1 MLMRPQPMMHVRIL
15 VLREDLPRASLT
27 LAETQSFHPDP
38 RQPEES
44 RLAPLPDRRY
54 QAAFDQARSRLDKI
68 RGFIPLPDPEATD
81 VRVIGLDQLVET
93 NDWLGRIWERCV
105 ALQEK
110 ARELDERARLL
121 EEEEA
126 ALENFA
132 ELDVDLGLLRGGKR
146 FLDFYVGVLPRENVN
161 RLEAALGLA
170 GHLLFRYR
178 ERDERTHVVIVGPAG
193 ARETELGSVLENA
206 GFEPVPLPEGL
217 DSSPEAIRAEHAERR
232 AAIQAERDLLES
244 EVAAC
249 AEAKRAP
256 LIEAG
261 QVLTLAAPFVELD
274 PAIHGTGN
282 LAGIAGWVP
291 ENAVAAVEQR
301 LAAELEHP
309 FSMDSRRPRDDERA
323 LVPTVPVRNRL
334 LQPFSTLVKQYG
346 TPRYGEIDPTLL
358 FTLTFLLMF
367 GTMFGDVGHGAVL
380 ALLAWVFRRRLG
392 RFYIFGVLAGLFSIA
407 FGFAFGSVF
416 GYKNLLPALWMS
428 PLYDPILMLQLA
440 LAWGVLF
447 LSLACV
453 LTIYNRFAVHQPMA
467 AVFGHHGIV
476 NLVFYL
482 GLIWGAVSVSLGD
495 GFGMPQ
501 ALLVG
506 GSLAALAAYNW
517 AHLDA
522 PPVEKALTVLIDTL
536 ETVISY
542 LSNTLSFLRVAA
554 FSINHVA
561 LMVAVLT
568 LAGMMGS
575 VGHVVMI
582 IFGNIF
588 VMVLEGV
595 IGAIQVMRLQYY
607 EGFSRYFSADGREF
621 APLRLR
627 RRAGAA

>member
-1 MLMRPQPMMHVRIL
+1 MLMQPQPMMHVRIL
-15 VLREDLPRASLT
+15 VLREDLPQISLT
-27 LAETQSFHPDP
+27 LAESQSFHPDP

-44 RLAPLPDRRY
+44 RLTPLPDRRH
-54 QAAFDQARSRLDKI
+54 QLAFDQARSRLDKI
-68 RGFIPLPDPEATD
+68 RGYIPLPEPEAPE
-81 VRVIGLDQLVET
+81 VRVVGLDELVET
-93 NDWLGRIWERCV
+93 NDWLGRIWQRCV
-105 ALQEK
+105 AHQEK
-110 ARELDERARLL
+110 ARALDERARLL
-121 EEEEA
+121 EEEEG
-126 ALENFA
+126 ALANFA

-146 FLDFYVGVLPRENVN
+146 FLDFYVGVLPRENIN
-161 RLEAALGLA
+161 RLETALGLA
-170 GHLLFRYR
+170 GHLLLRYR
-178 ERDERTHVVIVGPAG
+178 ERDERAHVVIVGPAG
-193 ARETELGSVLENA
+193 VRETELGSVLDNA
-206 GFEPVPLPEGL
+206 GFEPIPLPEGL
-217 DSSPEAIRAEHAERR
+217 DSSPEAIRADHTARR
-232 AAIQAERDLLES
+232 AAIEAERVLLET

-249 AEAKRAP
+249 AEANRAR
-256 LIEAG
+256 LVKAEQILA
-261 QVLTLAAPFVELD
+261 LAAPFVELD

-282 LAGIAGWVP
+282 LAAIAGWMP
-291 ENAVAAVEQR
+291 ENAVAAVGQR
-301 LAAELEHP
+301 LAEALGHP

-323 LVPTVPVRNRL
+323 LVPTVPCRSRL
-334 LQPFSTLVKQYG
+334 LAPFAALVKQYG

-392 RFYIFGVLAGLFSIA
+392 RFYIFGVLAGLFSVA

-447 LSLACV
+447 LALACL
-453 LTIYNRFAVHQPMA
+453 LTIYNRFAVRQPLA

-482 GLIWGAVSVSLGD
+482 GLIWGAVSVSLGQ
-495 GFGMPQ
+495 GFGTPQ
-501 ALLVG
+501 AVLVG
-506 GSLAALAAYNW
+506 GALAALAAYNW
-517 AHLDA
+517 SQLDA
-522 PPVEKALTVLIDTL
+522 PAIEKALTVLIDTL

-575 VGHVVMI
+575 VGHLVMV

-607 EGFSRYFSADGREF
+607 EGFSRYFAADGREF

>member
-1 MLMRPQPMMHVRIL
+1 
-15 VLREDLPRASLT
+15 
-27 LAETQSFHPDP
+27 
-38 RQPEES
+38 
-44 RLAPLPDRRY
+44 
-54 QAAFDQARSRLDKI
+54 
-68 RGFIPLPDPEATD
+68 
-81 VRVIGLDQLVET
+81 
-93 NDWLGRIWERCV
+93 
-105 ALQEK
+105 
-110 ARELDERARLL
+110 
-121 EEEEA
+121 
-126 ALENFA
+126 
-132 ELDVDLGLLRGGKR
+132 
-146 FLDFYVGVLPRENVN
+146 
-161 RLEAALGLA
+161 
-170 GHLLFRYR
+170 
-178 ERDERTHVVIVGPAG
+178 
-193 ARETELGSVLENA
+193 
-206 GFEPVPLPEGL
+206 
-217 DSSPEAIRAEHAERR
+217 
-232 AAIQAERDLLES
+232 
-244 EVAAC
+244 
-249 AEAKRAP
+249 
-256 LIEAG
+256 
-261 QVLTLAAPFVELD
+261 
-274 PAIHGTGN
+274 
-282 LAGIAGWVP
+282 
-291 ENAVAAVEQR
+291 
-301 LAAELEHP
+301 
-309 FSMDSRRPRDDERA
+309 
-323 LVPTVPVRNRL
+323 
-334 LQPFSTLVKQYG
+334 
-346 TPRYGEIDPTLL
+346 
-358 FTLTFLLMF
+358 MF

-392 RFYIFGVLAGLFSIA
+392 RFYIFGVLAGLFSVA

-453 LTIYNRFAVHQPMA
+453 LTIYNRFAVHQPLA

-495 GFGMPQ
+495 GFGLPQ

-506 GSLAALAAYNW
+506 GSLAALAGYNW
-517 AHLDA
+517 AQLEA
-522 PPVEKALTVLIDTL
+522 PPIEKALTVLIDTL